1 MPAAPPTPSPQ
12 APLIVVV
19 DDSSE
24 DLRSLR
30 DELARRFGPDFEV
43 VARRSAGAAVA
54 ALEKSLAR
62 GREVALVIADMWMDE
77 MTGVEFLARSR
88 HIYPDARRALIWSY
102 GDMRAL
108 EPLYRS
114 MALGGIDDYLTR
126 PWIPVEHGLYRPVG
140 ELLGDWTRANRP
152 RFEAIR
158 MVGDETSRRCHEIR
172 DRLAPFNLTVGFVA
186 ADSDDGRRLLETA
199 GVAAGRLPVL
209 FLYDGRV
216 LVDPSDVEIA
226 NALGGTTRAR
236 AGVCD
241 VAVVGAGPAGLAAAV
256 YGATEG
262 LDTIVIEREALGGQA
277 GSTSMIRNYL
287 GFPRGVTGA
296 DLTARAYD
304 QSLLFGAEFIFGNEV
319 VDLRPRDGHFA
330 LSLSEG
336 GELAA
341 RAVVLATGVAYRRLG
356 IPALESLVGA
366 GVFYGA
372 AVTEASAL
380 RGQHVFVVGG
390 ANSAGQAAVDLARF
404 AERVT
409 VLVRGTALAD
419 TMSAYLIRQVEIAP
433 NIYVRCNAEVVDG
446 HGHGR
451 LESLTVRDRR
461 SGRTTEE
468 PAVALFV
475 LIGAEPHTEWL
486 PAEIARDEWG
496 FVLTGRDLAGDG
508 NSPRWATARAPLF
521 LESSMPGVFATGD
534 VRHRSVKRVSSAVGD
549 GAIAIALVHEYL
561 AA

>member
-1 MPAAPPTPSPQ
+1 M
-12 APLIVVV
+12 LVVV
-19 DDSSE
+19 DDSSD

-30 DELARRFGPDFEV
+30 DELERRFGADYEV
-43 VARRSAGAAVA
+43 VAQRCASAAVT
-54 ALEKSLAR
+54 ALGKSLAK

-77 MTGVEFLARSR
+77 MTGVEFLERSR
-88 HIYPDARRALIWSY
+88 HVYPEAKRVLIWSY
-102 GDMRAL
+102 GDMPAL

-114 MALGGIDDYLTR
+114 MALGGIDDYLTK
-126 PWIPVEHGLYRPVG
+126 PWIPAEHGLYRPVA
-140 ELLGDWTRANRP
+140 ELLGDWSNANRP

-158 MVGDETSRRCHEIR
+158 MVGDETSRRCHEIT
-172 DRLAPFNLTVGFVA
+172 DRLAPFNLKVGFVA
-186 ADSDDGRRLLETA
+186 HDSEAGRRLLDGA
-199 GVAAGRLPVL
+199 GIGDERLPVL
-209 FLYDGRV
+209 FLYDGRI
-216 LVDPSDVEIA
+216 LIDPSDVEIA
-226 NALGGTTRAR
+226 NALGGATHAR

-241 VAVVGAGPAGLAAAV
+241 VAVIGAGPAGLAAAV

-277 GSTSMIRNYL
+277 GSTSLIRNYL

-304 QSLLFGAEFIFGNEV
+304 QSLLFGAEFVFGNEV
-319 VDLRPRDGHFA
+319 VGLRRDHDHFV

-336 GELAA
+336 GELFA
-341 RAVVLATGVAYRRLG
+341 RTVVLAMGVAYRRLG

-372 AVTEASAL
+372 AVTEASAM

-390 ANSAGQAAVDLARF
+390 ANSAGQAAVYLARF

-409 VLVRGTALAD
+409 VLVRGSALAH
-419 TMSAYLIRQVEIAP
+419 TMSAYLVRQVEAAA
-433 NIYVRCNAEVVDG
+433 NIDVRCNAEVVG
-446 HGHGR
+446 GQGRGR

-461 SGRTTEE
+461 SGTTTNE

-496 FVLTGRDLAGDG
+496 FVLTGRDLAADG
-508 NSPRWATARAPLF
+508 GVSPRWATTRAPLF